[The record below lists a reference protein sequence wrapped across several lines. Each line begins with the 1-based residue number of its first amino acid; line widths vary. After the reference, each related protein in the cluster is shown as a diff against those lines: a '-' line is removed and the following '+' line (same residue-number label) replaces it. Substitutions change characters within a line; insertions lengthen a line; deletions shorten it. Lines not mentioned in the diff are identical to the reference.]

1 MLNRIIKF
9 SLNNKL
15 LLLLA
20 VVLVTI
26 GGTYSAK
33 NIEVDV
39 FPDLTMPTVVIL
51 TDASNM
57 APEEVER
64 LVTFPIETAVNGA
77 TNVRRVRS
85 SSSQGFSFVWVEFDW
100 GMDIY
105 RARQII
111 SEKMGLLSGQL
122 PDGIVP
128 VLAPQSSVM
137 GEIMFIGMTAD
148 TTSMMELRTL
158 AEWIIKP
165 AILATGGVSNVT
177 IIGGD
182 YKQYQVLADPV
193 KMDMYNVTMSELES
207 AVSAMSVNVGAGVLR
222 DYGNEYNL
230 RGMGR
235 SNDVDELGSTV
246 VKYDGDVSVRVADV
260 ADVVIAPAV
269 KQGYAAQNGEPSIIL
284 SISKQPGI
292 NTLQVTQNIEKNLE
306 GIAKSLPADVKL
318 DTGIF
323 RQADYIQSSVNNV
336 GSALIEGAVCVILV
350 LFLFLTSLRSTVISL
365 LAIPL
370 SLLGTVIVLYL
381 LGMDI
386 NTMTLGGMCIAIG
399 SLVDDAIIDVENVYK
414 RLRENHA
421 LPIEQRKSSFTVV
434 YEASSEI
441 RASIIHATLI
451 IMVTFM
457 PLFFLS
463 GLEGRMLKPLG
474 IAYLIALVMSLIVA
488 MTVTPLLCKLMLSDD
503 RYLTRNEKKSWVER
517 WLLTRYCSSLS
528 WVLKSSKMVVVS
540 LILLFVV
547 CLFLFTG
554 MGRSF
559 LPEFNEKALTIAAVS
574 RPGVSLEE
582 SNRIGAAIE
591 KELLQ
596 IPEVTST
603 ARRTGRGELDEH
615 SQTSNGAEIDVNF
628 TLAERSKA
636 DFLADVRSRMA
647 TIPGVVT
654 SVGQPLEHRI
664 DHMVSGTQADLAIKI
679 FGPDLSTL
687 FRKGTEI
694 KELLKAFPE
703 VVDVNVEQQVE
714 TPQLQIRADREK
726 LAYYGITM
734 EEFNSFVESSFPGKK
749 LGSVYEQERSFDLII
764 RLNKDYTESIDGVR
778 RALIDSPNGKV
789 ALENVASIVSVG
801 GPGSISRE
809 NVQRKVVVS
818 VNISNGDV
826 AGTVER
832 VERHLEEN
840 LQLAEGYRLEYG
852 GQFES
857 AESASR
863 TLWLTTLVAILVVF
877 VLLYSEFKS
886 TLLSV
891 VVLLN
896 LPLALIGGILATYFT
911 SGVMS
916 IPAIIGLITLFGIA
930 TRNGILLVSRYQ
942 HLRAEGLS
950 LDKAVELGSAD
961 RLTPILMTAF
971 TSALALVPMIM
982 NGSASGNEIQSP
994 MAVVVLGGLLS
1005 STVLN
1010 VYIIPIVY
1018 RWVVCKGWVSR

>member
-1 MLNRIIKF
+1 M
-9 SLNNKL
+9 
-15 LLLLA
+15 LA
-20 VVLVTI
+20 VVLTVI
-26 GGTYSAK
+26 GGIYSAK

-111 SEKMGLLSGQL
+111 SEKMSLLAGQL
-122 PDGIVP
+122 PDGVLP
-128 VLAPQSSVM
+128 MLAPQSSVM
-137 GEIMFIGMTAD
+137 GEILFIGMQAE

-193 KMDMYNVTMSELES
+193 RMEMYGVSMAELE
-207 AVSAMSVNVGAGVLR
+207 AAASAMCVNIGAGVVR
-222 DYGNEYNL
+222 DFGNEYNL

-246 VKYDGDVSVRVADV
+246 VKVVGDVSVRVADV
-260 ADVVIAPAV
+260 ADVIIAPAV
-269 KQGYAAQNGEPSIIL
+269 KQGYAALNAAPAVIL

-292 NTLQVTQNIEKNLE
+292 NTISVTENIERNLKD
-306 GIAKSLPADVKL
+306 IARSLPEDVTL
-318 DTGIF
+318 HTEIF

-336 GSALIEGAVCVILV
+336 GRSLVEGAICVILV
-350 LFLFLTSLRSTVISL
+350 LFLFLANLRSTFISL

-421 LPIEQRKSSFTVV
+421 LPKEERRSSFKVV
-434 YEASSEI
+434 FEASSEI

-488 MTVTPLLCKLMLSDD
+488 MTVTPLLCKLLLSGEK
-503 RYLTRNEKKSWVER
+503 YLTRTEKKTWVER
-517 WLLTRYCSSLS
+517 WLLGAYRSSLE
-528 WVLKSSKMVVVS
+528 WVLAHAKPVVGA
-540 LILLFVV
+540 LMLLFAL
-547 CLFLFTG
+547 CIFLFTQ

-559 LPEFNEKALTIAAVS
+559 LPEFNENALTIAAVS

-582 SNRIGAAIE
+582 SNRLGAAIE
-591 KELLQ
+591 KELLLV
-596 IPEVTST
+596 PEVTST

-628 TLAERSKA
+628 VLGERSKA
-636 DFLADVRSRMA
+636 EFLAEVRGRLSK
-647 TIPGVVT
+647 IPGVVT

-664 DHMVSGTQADLAIKI
+664 DHMVSGTQADLAIKV

-694 KELLKAFPE
+694 KELLAVFPE

-726 LAYYGITM
+726 LALYGITM
-734 EEFNSFVESSFPGKK
+734 EEFNSFIEAAFPGKK
-749 LGSVYEQERSFDLII
+749 VGSVYEEERSFDLII
-764 RLNKDYTESIDGVR
+764 RLNQDYTESMEGVR
-778 RALIDSPNGKV
+778 RALIDTPDGKV
-789 ALENVASIVSVG
+789 ALDDIASIVSVG

-818 VNISNGDV
+818 ANIASGDV
-826 AGTVER
+826 AGTVDR
-832 VERHLEEN
+832 VRGHLAKS
-840 LQLAEGYRLEYG
+840 LQLDEGYRLEYG

-857 AESASR
+857 ADSASR
-863 TLWLTTLVAILVVF
+863 TLWLATLVAILVVF

-886 TLLSV
+886 TTLSA

-911 SGVMS
+911 SAVMS

-942 HLRAEGLS
+942 HLRYEGVS
-950 LDKAVELGSAD
+950 LDEAVLHGSAD

-1005 STVLN
+1005 STFLN
-1010 VYIIPIVY
+1010 VFIIPIAY
-1018 RWVVCKGWVSR
+1018 RWIIRRGWM

>member
-1 MLNRIIKF
+1 M
-9 SLNNKL
+9 
-15 LLLLA
+15 LA
-20 VVLVTI
+20 VVLTVI
-26 GGTYSAK
+26 GGIYSAK

-111 SEKMGLLSGQL
+111 SEKMSLLSGQL

-128 VLAPQSSVM
+128 MLAPQSSVM
-137 GEIMFIGMTAD
+137 GEVMFVGMQAD
-148 TTSMMELRTL
+148 STSMMEQRTL

-193 KMDMYNVTMSELES
+193 RMEMYGVTMEELES
-207 AVSAMSVNVGAGVLR
+207 AASSMCVNVGAGVVR
-222 DYGNEYNL
+222 DFGNEYNL

-246 VKYDGDVSVRVADV
+246 VKVNGDVSVRVADV

-269 KQGYAAQNGEPSIIL
+269 KQGYASMNGTPAIIL
-284 SISKQPGI
+284 SISKQPNV
-292 NTLQVTQNIEKNLE
+292 NTLSVTQNIERNLE
-306 GIAKSLPADVKL
+306 DIAKSLPADVRL
-318 DTGIF
+318 DTKIF

-336 GSALIEGAVCVILV
+336 GSSLIEGAICVILV
-350 LFLFLTSLRSTVISL
+350 LFLFLTSLRSTFISL

-414 RLRENHA
+414 RLRENHR
-421 LPIEQRKSSFTVV
+421 LPKAEQKSAFKVV
-434 YEASSEI
+434 FEASSEI

-451 IMVTFM
+451 IMVTFT

-474 IAYLIALVMSLIVA
+474 FAYLIALVISLLVA
-488 MTVTPLLCKLMLSDD
+488 MTVTPLLCKMMLSGNG
-503 RYLTRNEKKSWVER
+503 YLSRNEKKNWVDK
-517 WLLTRYCSSLS
+517 WLLTAYRSSLD
-528 WVLKSSKMVVVS
+528 WVLARAKVVIAA
-540 LILLFVV
+540 LIMLFVA
-547 CLFLFTG
+547 CLFLFTQ

-559 LPEFNEKALTIAAVS
+559 LPEFNENALTISAVS

-582 SNRIGAAIE
+582 SNKIGAVIE
-591 KELLQ
+591 TELLQ
-596 IPEVTST
+596 VPEVIST

-628 TLAERSKA
+628 VLGERSKA
-636 DFLADVRSRMA
+636 HFLADVRARLA

-679 FGPDLSTL
+679 FGPDLSAL

-694 KELLKAFPE
+694 KELLKAFPQ

-734 EEFNSFVESSFPGKK
+734 AEFNAFVEAAFPGKRV
-749 LGSVYEQERSFDLII
+749 GSVYEEERSFDLII
-764 RLNKDYTESIDGVR
+764 RLNKDYTESMEGVR
-778 RALIDSPNGKV
+778 RALIDTPDGKV
-789 ALENVASIVSVG
+789 ALDDIASIVSVG

-818 VNISNGDV
+818 ANIASGDV
-826 AGTVER
+826 AGTVDR
-832 VERHLEEN
+832 VREYLESE
-840 LQLAEGYRLEYG
+840 LKLAEGYRLEYG

-857 AESASR
+857 ADSASR

-886 TLLSV
+886 TSLSV

-896 LPLALIGGILATYFT
+896 LPLALIGGIIITYFT
-911 SGVMS
+911 SAVMS

-942 HLRAEGLS
+942 HLREAGMGLDEALLS
-950 LDKAVELGSAD
+950 GSAD

-971 TSALALVPMIM
+971 TSALALVPMIL

-1005 STVLN
+1005 STLLN
-1010 VYIIPIVY
+1010 IYIIPIVY
-1018 RWVVCKGWVSR
+1018 RWVVRKNWV

>member
-1 MLNRIIKF
+1 MLNRIIRF
-9 SLNNKL
+9 SLNNRL

-20 VVLVTI
+20 VILVVI
-26 GGTYSAK
+26 GGVYSAK
-33 NIEVDV
+33 KIEVDV

-111 SEKMGLLSGQL
+111 SEKMSLLTGQL

-128 VLAPQSSVM
+128 MLAPQSSVM
-137 GEIMFIGMTAD
+137 GEIMFIGMKAD
-148 TTSMMELRTL
+148 STSMMELRTL
-158 AEWIIKP
+158 AEWIVKP

-193 KMDMYNVTMSELES
+193 RMKMFGVTMAELEAAAS
-207 AVSAMSVNVGAGVLR
+207 SMSVNVGAGVVR
-222 DYGNEYNL
+222 DFGNEYNL

-235 SNDVDELGSTV
+235 SNDVDVLGSTV
-246 VKYDGDVSVRVADV
+246 VKTGDDVSVRVADV

-269 KQGYAAQNGEPSIIL
+269 KQGYAALNGEPSVIL
-284 SISKQPGI
+284 SISKQPGV
-292 NTLQVTQNIEKNLE
+292 NTLSVTANIERNLE
-306 GIAKSLPADVKL
+306 GIAKSLPADVVI
-318 DTGIF
+318 DTSIF
-323 RQADYIQSSVNNV
+323 RQADYIQASVDNV
-336 GSALIEGAVCVILV
+336 GNSLIEGAVCVILV
-350 LFLFLTSLRSTVISL
+350 LFLFLTSIRSTLISL

-370 SLLGTVIVLYL
+370 SLLGTIIVLYL
-381 LGMDI
+381 IGMDI

-421 LPIEQRKSSFTVV
+421 LPIAERKSSFTVV
-434 YEASSEI
+434 FEASSEI
-441 RASIIHATLI
+441 RSSIIHATLI
-451 IMVTFM
+451 IMVTFL

-474 IAYLIALVMSLIVA
+474 FAYLIALVMSLVVA
-488 MTVTPLLCKLMLSDD
+488 MTVTPLLCKMMLSDEK
-503 RYLTRNEKKSWVER
+503 YLLRNEKKTWVDK
-517 WLLTRYCSSLS
+517 WLLEKYRKSLA
-528 WVLKSSKMVVVS
+528 WVLSHSKPVILS
-540 LILLFVV
+540 ILLLFVA
-547 CLFLFTG
+547 CLLLFTG

-582 SNRIGAAIE
+582 SNILGAAIE
-591 KELLQ
+591 KELLL
-596 IPEVTST
+596 IPEVSST

-628 TLAERSKA
+628 SLKDRSKTEFLAE
-636 DFLADVRSRMA
+636 VRSRLA
-647 TIPGVVT
+647 KIPGVVT

-687 FRKGTEI
+687 FRKGTDI
-694 KELLKAFPE
+694 KELLRVFPE

-726 LAYYGITM
+726 LALYGITM
-734 EEFNSFVESSFPGKK
+734 QEFNSFVEAAFPGKK
-749 LGSVYEQERSFDLII
+749 VGSVYENERSFDLII
-764 RLNKDYTESIDGVR
+764 RLNRDYTETLEGVKM
-778 RALIDSPNGKV
+778 ALIDTPSGKV
-789 ALENVASIVSVG
+789 SLADIADIVSVG

-818 VNISNGDV
+818 ANIASGDV

-832 VERHLEEN
+832 VASFLEKN
-840 LQLAEGYRLEYG
+840 LQLDEGYRLEYG

-886 TLLSV
+886 TSLSV
-891 VVLLN
+891 TVLLN

-911 SGVMS
+911 SAVMS

-942 HLRAEGLS
+942 HLLCEG
-950 LDKAVELGSAD
+950 VELEEAVMNGSAD

-971 TSALALVPMIM
+971 TSALALVPMIL
-982 NGSASGNEIQSP
+982 NGTASGNEIQSP

-1005 STVLN
+1005 STFLN
-1010 VYIIPIVY
+1010 IYVIPVVY
-1018 RWVVCKGWVSR
+1018 RWVIKGRIE

>member
-1 MLNRIIKF
+1 MLNRIIRF
-9 SLNNKL
+9 SLNNRL
-15 LLLLA
+15 FVMLA
-20 VVLVTI
+20 VVLTVI
-26 GGTYSAK
+26 GGIYSAK

-111 SEKMGLLSGQL
+111 SEKMSLLSGQL

-128 VLAPQSSVM
+128 MLAPQSSVM
-137 GEIMFIGMTAD
+137 GEVMFVGMQAD
-148 TTSMMELRTL
+148 STSMMEQRTL

-193 KMDMYNVTMSELES
+193 RMEMYGVTMEELES
-207 AVSAMSVNVGAGVLR
+207 AASSMCVNVGAGVVR
-222 DYGNEYNL
+222 DFGNEYNL

-246 VKYDGDVSVRVADV
+246 VKVNGDVSVRVADV

-269 KQGYAAQNGEPSIIL
+269 KQGYASMNGTPAIIL
-284 SISKQPGI
+284 SISKQPNV
-292 NTLQVTQNIEKNLE
+292 NTLSVTQNIERNLE
-306 GIAKSLPADVKL
+306 DIAKSLPADVRL
-318 DTGIF
+318 DTKIF

-336 GSALIEGAVCVILV
+336 GSSLIEGAICVILV
-350 LFLFLTSLRSTVISL
+350 LFLFLTSLRSTFISL

-414 RLRENHA
+414 RLRENHR
-421 LPIEQRKSSFTVV
+421 LPKAEQKSAFKVV
-434 YEASSEI
+434 FEASSEI

-451 IMVTFM
+451 IMVTFT

-474 IAYLIALVMSLIVA
+474 FAYLIALVISLLVA
-488 MTVTPLLCKLMLSDD
+488 MTVTPLLCKMMLSGNG
-503 RYLTRNEKKSWVER
+503 YLSRNEKKNWVDK
-517 WLLTRYCSSLS
+517 WLLTAYRSSLD
-528 WVLKSSKMVVVS
+528 WVLARAKVVIAA
-540 LILLFVV
+540 LIMLFVA
-547 CLFLFTG
+547 CLFLFTQ

-559 LPEFNEKALTIAAVS
+559 LPEFNENALTISAVS

-582 SNRIGAAIE
+582 SNKIGAVIE
-591 KELLQ
+591 TELLQ
-596 IPEVTST
+596 VPEVIST

-628 TLAERSKA
+628 VLGERSKA
-636 DFLADVRSRMA
+636 DFLADVRARLA

-694 KELLKAFPE
+694 KELLKAFPQ

-714 TPQLQIRADREK
+714 TPQLQIRADRER
-726 LAYYGITM
+726 LAFYGITM
-734 EEFNSFVESSFPGKK
+734 AEFNAFVEAAFPGKRV
-749 LGSVYEQERSFDLII
+749 GSVYEEERSFDLII
-764 RLNKDYTESIDGVR
+764 RLNKDYTESMEGVR
-778 RALIDSPNGKV
+778 RALIDTPDGKV
-789 ALENVASIVSVG
+789 ALDDIASIVSVG

-818 VNISNGDV
+818 ANIASGDV
-826 AGTVER
+826 AGTVDR
-832 VERHLEEN
+832 VREYLENE
-840 LQLAEGYRLEYG
+840 LKLAEGYRLEYG

-857 AESASR
+857 ADSASR

-886 TLLSV
+886 TSLSV

-896 LPLALIGGILATYFT
+896 LPLALIGGIIITYFT
-911 SGVMS
+911 SAVMS

-942 HLRAEGLS
+942 HLREAGMGLDEALLS
-950 LDKAVELGSAD
+950 GSAD

-971 TSALALVPMIM
+971 TSALALVPMIL

-1005 STVLN
+1005 STLLN
-1010 VYIIPIVY
+1010 IYIIPIVY
-1018 RWVVCKGWVSR
+1018 RWVVRKNWV

>member
-1 MLNRIIKF
+1 M
-9 SLNNKL
+9 
-15 LLLLA
+15 LLA
-20 VVLVTI
+20 VVLTVI
-26 GGTYSAK
+26 GGIYSAK

-111 SEKMGLLSGQL
+111 SEKMSLLSGQL
-122 PDGIVP
+122 PDGVVP
-128 VLAPQSSVM
+128 MLAPQSSVM
-137 GEIMFIGMTAD
+137 GEVLFIGMEAD

-193 KMDMYNVTMSELES
+193 RMEMYGVSMGELE
-207 AVSAMSVNVGAGVLR
+207 AAASAMCVNVGAGVVR
-222 DYGNEYNL
+222 DFGNEYNL

-246 VKYDGDVSVRVADV
+246 VKVVDDVSVRVADV

-269 KQGYAAQNGEPSIIL
+269 KQGYAALNGSPAIIL
-284 SISKQPGI
+284 SISKQPGV
-292 NTLQVTQNIEKNLE
+292 NTLDVTGNIERNLE
-306 GIAKSLPADVKL
+306 DIAQSLPSDVRL
-318 DTGIF
+318 HTEIF

-336 GSALIEGAVCVILV
+336 GSSLIEGAICVILV
-350 LFLFLTSLRSTVISL
+350 LFLFLANFRSTLISL

-399 SLVDDAIIDVENVYK
+399 SLVDDAIIDVENVYE

-421 LPIEQRKSSFTVV
+421 LPKEERRSAFTVV
-434 YEASSEI
+434 FEASSEI

-488 MTVTPLLCKLMLSDD
+488 MSVTPLLCKVMLSGEK
-503 RYLTRNEKKSWVER
+503 YLVKVEKKTWVEK
-517 WLLTRYCSSLS
+517 WLLGAYRSSLD
-528 WVLKSSKMVVVS
+528 WVLAHAKPV
-540 LILLFVV
+540 LGALLLLFAV
-547 CLFLFTG
+547 CLFLFTQ

-559 LPEFNEKALTIAAVS
+559 LPEFNENALTIAAVS

-582 SNRIGAAIE
+582 SNRIGATIE
-591 KELLQ
+591 RELLD

-628 TLAERSKA
+628 VLGERSKA
-636 DFLADVRSRMA
+636 EFLADVRERLSK
-647 TIPGVVT
+647 IPGVVT

-694 KELLKAFPE
+694 KELLAAFPE

-734 EEFNSFVESSFPGKK
+734 EEFNSFVEAAFPGKK
-749 LGSVYEQERSFDLII
+749 VGSVYEEERSFDLII
-764 RLNKDYTESIDGVR
+764 RLNKDYTESMEGVK
-778 RALIDSPNGKV
+778 RALIDTPKGKV
-789 ALENVASIVSVG
+789 ALDDVAAVVSVG

-818 VNISNGDV
+818 ANIASGDV
-826 AGTVER
+826 AGTVDR
-832 VERHLEEN
+832 VRTYLADN
-840 LQLAEGYRLEYG
+840 LQLDEGYRLEYG

-857 AESASR
+857 ADSASR
-863 TLWLTTLVAILVVF
+863 TLWLATLVAILVVF

-886 TLLSV
+886 TTLSV

-911 SGVMS
+911 SAVMS

-942 HLRAEGLS
+942 HLLSEGVL
-950 LDKAVELGSAD
+950 LDEAVLHGSAD

-971 TSALALVPMIM
+971 TSALALVPMIL

-1005 STVLN
+1005 STLLN
-1010 VYIIPIVY
+1010 IFIIPVVY
-1018 RWVVCKGWVSR
+1018 RWVVRKGWA

>member
-1 MLNRIIKF
+1 M
-9 SLNNKL
+9 
-15 LLLLA
+15 LA
-20 VVLVTI
+20 VVLTVI
-26 GGTYSAK
+26 GGIYSAK

-111 SEKMGLLSGQL
+111 SEKMSLLSGQL

-128 VLAPQSSVM
+128 MLAPQSSVM
-137 GEIMFIGMTAD
+137 GEVMFVGMQAD
-148 TTSMMELRTL
+148 STSMMEQRTL

-193 KMDMYNVTMSELES
+193 RMEMYGVTMEELES
-207 AVSAMSVNVGAGVLR
+207 AASSMCVNVGAGVVR
-222 DYGNEYNL
+222 DFGNEYNL

-246 VKYDGDVSVRVADV
+246 VKVNGDVSVRVADV

-269 KQGYAAQNGEPSIIL
+269 KQGYASMNGTPAIIL
-284 SISKQPGI
+284 SISKQPNV
-292 NTLQVTQNIEKNLE
+292 NTLSVTQNIERNLE
-306 GIAKSLPADVKL
+306 DIAKSLPADVRL
-318 DTGIF
+318 DTKIF

-336 GSALIEGAVCVILV
+336 GSSLIEGAICVILV
-350 LFLFLTSLRSTVISL
+350 LFLFLTSLRSTFISL

-414 RLRENHA
+414 RLRENHR
-421 LPIEQRKSSFTVV
+421 LPKAEQKSAFKVV
-434 YEASSEI
+434 FEASSEI

-451 IMVTFM
+451 IMVTFT

-474 IAYLIALVMSLIVA
+474 FAYLIALVISLLVA
-488 MTVTPLLCKLMLSDD
+488 MTVTPLLCKMMLSGNG
-503 RYLTRNEKKSWVER
+503 YLSRNEKKNWVDK
-517 WLLTRYCSSLS
+517 WLLTAYRSSLD
-528 WVLKSSKMVVVS
+528 WVLARAKVVIAA
-540 LILLFVV
+540 LIMLFVA
-547 CLFLFTG
+547 CLFLFTQ

-559 LPEFNEKALTIAAVS
+559 LPEFNENALTISAVS

-582 SNRIGAAIE
+582 SNKIGAVIE
-591 KELLQ
+591 TELLQ
-596 IPEVTST
+596 VPEVIST

-628 TLAERSKA
+628 VLGERSKA
-636 DFLADVRSRMA
+636 DFLADVRARLA

-679 FGPDLSTL
+679 FGPDLSVL

-694 KELLKAFPE
+694 KELLKAFPQ

-714 TPQLQIRADREK
+714 TPQLQIRADRER
-726 LAYYGITM
+726 LAFYGITM
-734 EEFNSFVESSFPGKK
+734 AEFNAFVEAAFPGKRV
-749 LGSVYEQERSFDLII
+749 GSVYEEERSFDLII
-764 RLNKDYTESIDGVR
+764 RLNKDYTESMEGVR
-778 RALIDSPNGKV
+778 RALIDTPDGKV
-789 ALENVASIVSVG
+789 ALDDIASIVSVG

-818 VNISNGDV
+818 ANIASGDV
-826 AGTVER
+826 AGTVDR
-832 VERHLEEN
+832 VREYLEKE
-840 LQLAEGYRLEYG
+840 LKLAEGYRLEYG

-857 AESASR
+857 ADSASR

-886 TLLSV
+886 TSLSV

-896 LPLALIGGILATYFT
+896 LPLALIGGIIITYFT
-911 SGVMS
+911 SAVMS

-942 HLRAEGLS
+942 HLREAGMGLDEALLS
-950 LDKAVELGSAD
+950 GSAD

-971 TSALALVPMIM
+971 TSALALVPLIL

-1005 STVLN
+1005 STLLN
-1010 VYIIPIVY
+1010 IYIIPIVY
-1018 RWVVCKGWVSR
+1018 RWVVRKNWV

>member
-1 MLNRIIKF
+1 MLNRIIRF
-9 SLNNKL
+9 SLNNRL
-15 LLLLA
+15 FVMLA
-20 VVLVTI
+20 VVLTVI
-26 GGTYSAK
+26 GGIYSAK

-111 SEKMGLLSGQL
+111 SEKMSLLSGQL

-128 VLAPQSSVM
+128 MLAPQSSVM
-137 GEIMFIGMTAD
+137 GEVMFVGMQAD
-148 TTSMMELRTL
+148 STSMMEQRTL

-193 KMDMYNVTMSELES
+193 RMEMYGVTMEELES
-207 AVSAMSVNVGAGVLR
+207 AASSMCVNVGAGVVR
-222 DYGNEYNL
+222 DFGNEYNL

-246 VKYDGDVSVRVADV
+246 VKVNGDVSVRVADV

-269 KQGYAAQNGEPSIIL
+269 KQGYASMNGTPAIIL
-284 SISKQPGI
+284 SISKQPNV
-292 NTLQVTQNIEKNLE
+292 NTLSVTQNIERNLE
-306 GIAKSLPADVKL
+306 DIAKSLPADVRL
-318 DTGIF
+318 DTKIF

-336 GSALIEGAVCVILV
+336 GSSLIEGAICVILV
-350 LFLFLTSLRSTVISL
+350 LFLFLTSLRSTFISL

-414 RLRENHA
+414 RLRENHR
-421 LPIEQRKSSFTVV
+421 LPKGEQKSAFKVV
-434 YEASSEI
+434 FEASSEI

-451 IMVTFM
+451 IMVTFT

-474 IAYLIALVMSLIVA
+474 FAYLIALVISLLVA
-488 MTVTPLLCKLMLSDD
+488 MTVTPLLCKMMLSGNG
-503 RYLTRNEKKSWVER
+503 YLSRNEKKNWVDK
-517 WLLTRYCSSLS
+517 WLLTAYRSSLD
-528 WVLKSSKMVVVS
+528 WVLARAKVVIAA
-540 LILLFVV
+540 LIMLFVA
-547 CLFLFTG
+547 CLFLFTQ

-559 LPEFNEKALTIAAVS
+559 LPEFNENALTISAVS

-582 SNRIGAAIE
+582 SNKIGAVIE
-591 KELLQ
+591 TELLQ
-596 IPEVTST
+596 VPEVIST

-628 TLAERSKA
+628 VLGERSKA
-636 DFLADVRSRMA
+636 DFLADVRARLA

-679 FGPDLSTL
+679 FGPDLSAL

-694 KELLKAFPE
+694 KELLKAFPQ

-714 TPQLQIRADREK
+714 TPQLQIRADRER
-726 LAYYGITM
+726 LAFYGITM
-734 EEFNSFVESSFPGKK
+734 AEFNAFVEAAFPGKRV
-749 LGSVYEQERSFDLII
+749 GSVYEEERSFDLII
-764 RLNKDYTESIDGVR
+764 RLNKDYTESMEGVR
-778 RALIDSPNGKV
+778 RALIDTPDGKV
-789 ALENVASIVSVG
+789 ALDDIASIVSVG

-818 VNISNGDV
+818 ANIASGDV
-826 AGTVER
+826 AGTVDR
-832 VERHLEEN
+832 VREYLEKE
-840 LQLAEGYRLEYG
+840 LKLAEGYRLEYG

-857 AESASR
+857 ADSASR

-886 TLLSV
+886 TSLSV

-896 LPLALIGGILATYFT
+896 LPLALIGGIIITYFT
-911 SGVMS
+911 SAVMS

-942 HLRAEGLS
+942 HLREAGMGLDEALLS
-950 LDKAVELGSAD
+950 GSAD

-971 TSALALVPMIM
+971 TSALALVPMIL

-1005 STVLN
+1005 STLLN
-1010 VYIIPIVY
+1010 IYIIPIVY
-1018 RWVVCKGWVSR
+1018 RWVVRKNWV

>member
-1 MLNRIIKF
+1 MLNRIIRF
-9 SLNNKL
+9 SLNNRL
-15 LLLLA
+15 FVMLA
-20 VVLVTI
+20 VVLTVI
-26 GGTYSAK
+26 GGIYSAK

-111 SEKMGLLSGQL
+111 SEKMSLLSGQL

-128 VLAPQSSVM
+128 MLAPQSSVM
-137 GEIMFIGMTAD
+137 GEVMFVGMQAD
-148 TTSMMELRTL
+148 STSMMEQRTL

-193 KMDMYNVTMSELES
+193 RMEMYGVTMEELES
-207 AVSAMSVNVGAGVLR
+207 AASSMCVNVGAGVVR
-222 DYGNEYNL
+222 DFGNEYNL

-246 VKYDGDVSVRVADV
+246 VKVNGDVSVRVADV

-269 KQGYAAQNGEPSIIL
+269 KQGYASMNGTPAIIL
-284 SISKQPGI
+284 SISKQPNV
-292 NTLQVTQNIEKNLE
+292 NTLSVTQNIERNLE
-306 GIAKSLPADVKL
+306 DIAKSLPADVRL
-318 DTGIF
+318 DTKIF

-336 GSALIEGAVCVILV
+336 GSSLIEGAICVILV
-350 LFLFLTSLRSTVISL
+350 LFLFLTSLRSTFISL

-414 RLRENHA
+414 RLRENHR
-421 LPIEQRKSSFTVV
+421 LPKTEQKSAFKVV
-434 YEASSEI
+434 FEASSEI

-451 IMVTFM
+451 IMVTFT

-474 IAYLIALVMSLIVA
+474 FAYLIALVISLLVA
-488 MTVTPLLCKLMLSDD
+488 MTVTPLLCKMMLSGNG
-503 RYLTRNEKKSWVER
+503 YLSRNEKKNWVDK
-517 WLLTRYCSSLS
+517 WLLTAYRSSLD
-528 WVLKSSKMVVVS
+528 WVLARAKAVIAALV
-540 LILLFVV
+540 LLFVA
-547 CLFLFTG
+547 CLFLFTQ

-559 LPEFNEKALTIAAVS
+559 LPEFNENALTISAVS

-582 SNRIGAAIE
+582 SNKIGAVIE
-591 KELLQ
+591 TELLQ
-596 IPEVTST
+596 VPEVIST

-628 TLAERSKA
+628 VLGERSKA
-636 DFLADVRSRMA
+636 HFLADVRARLA

-679 FGPDLSTL
+679 FGPDLSAL

-694 KELLKAFPE
+694 KELLKAFPQ

-734 EEFNSFVESSFPGKK
+734 AEFNAFVEAAFPGKRV
-749 LGSVYEQERSFDLII
+749 GSVYEEERSFDLII
-764 RLNKDYTESIDGVR
+764 RLNKDYTESMEGVR
-778 RALIDSPNGKV
+778 RALIDTPDGKV
-789 ALENVASIVSVG
+789 ALDDIASIVSVG

-818 VNISNGDV
+818 ANIASGDV
-826 AGTVER
+826 AGTVDR
-832 VERHLEEN
+832 VREYLESE
-840 LQLAEGYRLEYG
+840 LRLAEGYRLEYG

-857 AESASR
+857 ADSASR

-886 TLLSV
+886 TSLSV

-896 LPLALIGGILATYFT
+896 LPLALIGGIIITYFT
-911 SGVMS
+911 SAVMS

-942 HLRAEGLS
+942 HLREAGMGLDEALLS
-950 LDKAVELGSAD
+950 GSAD

-971 TSALALVPMIM
+971 TSALALVPMIL

-1005 STVLN
+1005 STLLN
-1010 VYIIPIVY
+1010 IYIIPIVY
-1018 RWVVCKGWVSR
+1018 RWVVRKNWV

>member
-1 MLNRIIKF
+1 MLNRIIRY

-15 LLLLA
+15 MILLA
-20 VVLVTI
+20 VVLLVI

-33 NIEVDV
+33 RIEVDV

-51 TDASNM
+51 TDAHNM

-105 RARQII
+105 RARQVI
-111 SEKMGLLSGQL
+111 SEKMSLLSGQL
-122 PDGIVP
+122 PSGIVP
-128 VLAPQSSVM
+128 MLAPQSSVM
-137 GEIMFIGMTAD
+137 GEIMFIGMQAD
-148 TTSMMELRTL
+148 STSMMELRTL
-158 AEWIIKP
+158 AEWVVKP

-193 KMDMYNVTMSELES
+193 KMDMYGVSMAELES
-207 AVSAMSVNVGAGVLR
+207 AASAMSVNIGAGIVR
-222 DYGNEYNL
+222 DFGNEYNL

-235 SNDVDELGSTV
+235 SNSVEELGSTV
-246 VKYDGDVSVRVADV
+246 VKMNGDAAVRVADV
-260 ADVVIAPAV
+260 ADVVVAPAV
-269 KQGYAAQNGEPSIIL
+269 KQGYAAQNGEASIIL

-292 NTLQVTQNIEKNLE
+292 NTLSVTENIEHNLE
-306 GIAKSLPADVKL
+306 SIVKSLPADVKV
-318 DTGIF
+318 DTRIF
-323 RQADYIQSSVNNV
+323 RQADYIQASVNNV
-336 GSALIEGAVCVILV
+336 GSSLIEGAVCVILV
-350 LFLFLTSLRSTVISL
+350 LFLFLTSLRSTFISL

-370 SLLGTVIVLYL
+370 SLLGTMIVLYM

-421 LPIEQRKSSFTVV
+421 LPVGQRRSAFTVV

-451 IMVTFM
+451 IIVTFA

-474 IAYLIALVMSLIVA
+474 IAYIIALLMSLFVA
-488 MTVTPLLCKLMLSDD
+488 MTVTPLLCRLMLSGEG
-503 RYLTRNEKKSWVER
+503 YLTKVEKKTWVDR
-517 WLLTRYCSSLS
+517 WLLTKYRSSLES
-528 WVLKSSKMVVVS
+528 VLGHQRTVVGG
-540 LILLFVV
+540 LLALLAV
-547 CLFLFTG
+547 CIALFAG

-582 SNRIGAAIE
+582 SNRLGAAIE

-596 IPEVTST
+596 IPEVEST

-628 TLAERSKA
+628 TLGERSKEE
-636 DFLADVRSRMA
+636 FLAEVRSRLA

-664 DHMVSGTQADLAIKI
+664 DHMVSGTQADLAIKV

-687 FRKGTEI
+687 FRTGTEI
-694 KELLKAFPE
+694 KELLKAFPN

-714 TPQLQIRADREK
+714 TPQLQIRADRER
-726 LAYYGITM
+726 LAFYGIGM
-734 EEFNSFVESSFPGKK
+734 DGFNSFVEAAFPGKRV
-749 LGSVYEQERSFDLII
+749 GSVYEEERSFDLII
-764 RLNKDYTESIDGVR
+764 RLNKDYTESVDGVR
-778 RALIDSPNGKV
+778 RALIDTPKGKV
-789 ALENVASIVSVG
+789 ALEDVADIVSVG

-818 VNISNGDV
+818 ANITGGDI

-832 VERHLEEN
+832 VADYLEDE
-840 LQLAEGYRLEYG
+840 LALEEGYRLEFG

-857 AESASR
+857 AASAAR
-863 TLWLTTLVAILVVF
+863 TLWLTTAVAVLVVF

-886 TLLSV
+886 AALSA

-911 SGVMS
+911 SAVMS

-942 HLRAEGLS
+942 HLRAEGAS
-950 LDKAVELGSAD
+950 LDSAVTAGSAD

-971 TSALALVPMIM
+971 TSALALVPMIL

-1005 STVLN
+1005 STFLN
-1010 VYIIPIVY
+1010 VYVIPIVY
-1018 RWVVCKGWVSR
+1018 RWVVRRGWA

>member
-15 LLLLA
+15 LVLLA
-20 VVLVTI
+20 VVLVTV
-26 GGTYSAK
+26 GGIYSTK
-33 NIEVDV
+33 KIEVDV
-39 FPDLTMPTVVIL
+39 FPDLTMPTVVVL
-51 TDASNM
+51 TDAHNM

-105 RARQII
+105 KARQII

-128 VLAPQSSVM
+128 MLAPQSSVM
-137 GEIMFIGMTAD
+137 GEIMFVGMQAD
-148 TTSMMELRTL
+148 STSMMELRTL

-165 AILATGGVSNVT
+165 AVLATGGVSNVT

-193 KMDMYNVTMSELES
+193 KMDKYSVTMDELEA
-207 AVSAMSVNVGAGVLR
+207 AVSSMNVNIGAGVVR
-222 DYGNEYNL
+222 DYGNEFNL
-230 RGMGR
+230 RGMAR
-235 SNDVDELGSTV
+235 TDNLEEMGSTL
-246 VKYDGDVSVRVADV
+246 VKMNGDAAVRIADV

-269 KQGYAAQNGEPSIIL
+269 KQGYAAQNGEPAVIL
-284 SISKQPGI
+284 SISKQPGV
-292 NTLQVTQNIEKNLE
+292 NTLDVTQNIERNLE
-306 GIAKSLPADVKL
+306 SIKRSLPADVRV
-318 DTGIF
+318 DTKIF

-336 GSALIEGAVCVILV
+336 GRSLIEGAICVILI

-381 LGMDI
+381 IGMDI

-421 LPIEQRKSSFTVV
+421 MPKEKRRSAVQIVF
-434 YEASSEI
+434 EASSEI

-451 IMVTFM
+451 IMVTFA

-463 GLEGRMLKPLG
+463 GLEGRMLMPLG
-474 IAYLIALVMSLIVA
+474 LSYLIALAMSLIVA
-488 MTVTPLLCKLMLSDD
+488 MTVTPLLCKVMLSGDK
-503 RYLTRNEKKSWVER
+503 YLTRNEKKSWVDR
-517 WLLTRYCSSLS
+517 WLLSGYSRVLD
-528 WVLKSSKMVVVS
+528 WVLNHARYVVGAV
-540 LILLFVV
+540 LLLFVG
-547 CLFLFTG
+547 CLFLFTQ

-559 LPEFNEKALTIAAVS
+559 LPEFNESALTISAVS
-574 RPGVSLEE
+574 RPGISLEE
-582 SNRIGAAIE
+582 SNKLGASIE

-628 TLAERSKA
+628 KLGNRSKA
-636 DFLADVRSRMA
+636 EFVEEVRERLAK
-647 TIPGVVT
+647 IPGVVT

-694 KELLKAFPE
+694 KELLAGAFPE

-714 TPQLQIRADREK
+714 IPQIQIRANREK
-726 LAYYGITM
+726 LAYFGVTM
-734 EEFNSFVESSFPGKK
+734 SEFNSFIEAAFPGKK
-749 LGSVYEQERSFDLII
+749 VGAVYEEERSFDIII
-764 RLNKDYTESIDGVR
+764 RLNTDYTESVDGIKQS
-778 RALIDSPNGKV
+778 LIDTPKGKV
-789 ALENVASIVSVG
+789 PLADVADIVSVG

-818 VNISNGDV
+818 ANIASGDV
-826 AGTVER
+826 AGTVDR
-832 VERHLEEN
+832 VAEYLEDELHLD
-840 LQLAEGYRLEYG
+840 EGYRLEYG

-863 TLWLTTLVAILVVF
+863 TLWITTIMAILVVF
-877 VLLYSEFKS
+877 VLLYTEFKS
-886 TLLSV
+886 LLLSA

-896 LPLALIGGILATYFT
+896 LPLALIGGIIATYFT
-911 SGVMS
+911 SAVMS

-942 HLRAEGLS
+942 HLRAQGLA
-950 LDKAVELGSAD
+950 LDDVIRIGSAD

-971 TSALALVPMIM
+971 TSALALVPMII
-982 NGSASGNEIQSP
+982 NGAASGNEIQNP
-994 MAVVVLGGLLS
+994 MAIVVLGGLLS
-1005 STVLN
+1005 STLLN
-1010 VYIIPIVY
+1010 IFVVPAVY
-1018 RWVVCKGWVSR
+1018 RWVVRKGWV

>member
-1 MLNRIIKF
+1 MLNKIIKF
-9 SLNNKL
+9 SLDNKL
-15 LLLLA
+15 LILLA

-26 GGTYSAK
+26 GGIYSAR

-39 FPDLTMPTVVIL
+39 FPDLTMPTVVVL
-51 TDASNM
+51 TDAADM
-57 APEEVER
+57 APEEIER

-77 TNVRRVRS
+77 SNVRRVRS

-105 RARQII
+105 KARQII
-111 SEKMGLLSGQL
+111 SEKLVSITGEL

-137 GEIMFIGMTAD
+137 GEILFIGMQSD

-158 AEWIIKP
+158 AEWVVKP
-165 AILATGGVSNVT
+165 VILATGGVSQVT

-182 YKQYQVLADPV
+182 YKQYQVLADVV
-193 KMDMYNVTMSELES
+193 KMELYGVTMAELES
-207 AVSAMSVNVGAGVLR
+207 AVSAMSVNVGAGVVR

-230 RGMGR
+230 RGMAR
-235 SNDVDELGSTV
+235 TNNLEEFKSTL
-246 VKYDGDVSVRVADV
+246 VKMNGDAPVRVGDV
-260 ADVVIAPAV
+260 ADVIVAGAV
-269 KQGYAAQNGEPSIIL
+269 RQGYASLSGKPSVIL
-284 SISKQPGI
+284 SISKQPNI
-292 NTLQVTQNIEKNLE
+292 NTLNVTENIERNL
-306 GIAKSLPADVKL
+306 AAMKKSLPADVTL
-318 DTGIF
+318 DTEIF

-336 GSALIEGAVCVILV
+336 GQALIEGAVCVVLV
-350 LFLFLTSLRSTVISL
+350 LFLFLTSFRTTVISI

-370 SLLGTVIVLYL
+370 SLLGTMIVLYL
-381 LGMDI
+381 LDMDI

-414 RLRENHA
+414 RLRQNHA
-421 LPIEQRKSSFTVV
+421 LPKEERRSTYTVV
-434 YEASSEI
+434 FEASSEI

-474 IAYLIALVMSLIVA
+474 VAYLIALVISLIVA
-488 MTVTPLLCKLMLSDD
+488 MTVTPLLCSLMLSGES
-503 RYLTRNEKKSWVER
+503 YLVKKERKNWVDS
-517 WLLTRYCSSLS
+517 WLLTKYSKSLNWAIRNS
-528 WVLKSSKMVVVS
+528 KPLISVL
-540 LILLFVV
+540 LLLFVV
-547 CLFLFTG
+547 CLVLFAN

-582 SNRIGAAIE
+582 SHRIGAIIE
-591 KELLQ
+591 KELLA

-628 TLAERSKA
+628 VLGKRNKEE
-636 DFLADVRSRMA
+636 FLKDVRARLA
-647 TIPGVVT
+647 AVPGVVT

-664 DHMVSGTQADLAIKI
+664 DHMVSGTQADLAIKV
-679 FGPDLSTL
+679 FGPDLNKL
-687 FRKGTEI
+687 FTTGNTVKA
-694 KELLKAFPE
+694 LLADFPN

-714 TPQLQIRADREK
+714 TPQLQIRADRER
-726 LAYYGITM
+726 LALYGITM
-734 EEFNSFVESSFPGKK
+734 EQFNSFVAAAFPGKK
-749 LGSVYEQERSFDLII
+749 LGEVYEQERSFDLIL
-764 RLNKDYTESIDGVR
+764 RLNRDYTESIDGVR
-778 RALIDSPNGKV
+778 RALIDTEKGKV
-789 ALENVASIVSVG
+789 PLEEVASIVSAG

-818 VNISNGDV
+818 ANITGGDI

-832 VERHLEEN
+832 IADYMDKELKLE
-840 LQLAEGYRLEYG
+840 EGYRLEYG

-857 AESASR
+857 AASASR
-863 TLWLTTLVAILVVF
+863 TLWLTSLVAIGVVF
-877 VLLYSEFKS
+877 VLLYGEFKS
-886 TLLSV
+886 ALLSF

-896 LPLALIGGILATYFT
+896 LPLALIGGVFATFLS

-942 HLRAEGLS
+942 HLRIDGMELEQ
-950 LDKAVELGSAD
+950 AVRVGSCD

-971 TSALALVPMIM
+971 TSALALVPMIL
-982 NGSASGNEIQSP
+982 GGEKSGNEIQSP
-994 MAVVVLGGLLS
+994 MAVVVLGGLIT
-1005 STVLN
+1005 STLLN
-1010 VYIIPIVY
+1010 IYVIPIVY
-1018 RWVVCKGWVSR
+1018 RWLQKKK

>member
-1 MLNRIIKF
+1 M
-9 SLNNKL
+9 
-15 LLLLA
+15 LA
-20 VVLVTI
+20 VVLTVI
-26 GGTYSAK
+26 GGIYSAK

-111 SEKMGLLSGQL
+111 SEKMSLLSGQL

-128 VLAPQSSVM
+128 MLAPQSSVM
-137 GEIMFIGMTAD
+137 GEVMFVGMQAD
-148 TTSMMELRTL
+148 STSMMEQRTL

-193 KMDMYNVTMSELES
+193 RMEMYGVTMEELES
-207 AVSAMSVNVGAGVLR
+207 AASSMCVNVGAGVVR
-222 DYGNEYNL
+222 DFGNEYNL

-246 VKYDGDVSVRVADV
+246 VKVNGDVSVRVADV

-269 KQGYAAQNGEPSIIL
+269 KQGYASMNGTPAIIL
-284 SISKQPGI
+284 SISKQPNV
-292 NTLQVTQNIEKNLE
+292 NTLSVTQNIERNLE
-306 GIAKSLPADVKL
+306 DIAKSLPADVRL
-318 DTGIF
+318 DTKIF

-336 GSALIEGAVCVILV
+336 GSSLIEGAICVILV
-350 LFLFLTSLRSTVISL
+350 LFLFLTSLRSTFISL

-414 RLRENHA
+414 RLRENHR
-421 LPIEQRKSSFTVV
+421 LPKAEQKSAFKVV
-434 YEASSEI
+434 FEASSEI

-451 IMVTFM
+451 IMVTFT

-474 IAYLIALVMSLIVA
+474 FAYLIALVISLLVA
-488 MTVTPLLCKLMLSDD
+488 MTVTPLLCKMMLSGNG
-503 RYLTRNEKKSWVER
+503 YLSRNEKKNWVDK
-517 WLLTRYCSSLS
+517 WLLTAYRSSLD
-528 WVLKSSKMVVVS
+528 WVLARAKAVIAA
-540 LILLFVV
+540 LIMLFVT
-547 CLFLFTG
+547 CLFLFTQ

-559 LPEFNEKALTIAAVS
+559 LPEFNENALTISAVS

-582 SNRIGAAIE
+582 SNKIGAVIE
-591 KELLQ
+591 TELLQ
-596 IPEVTST
+596 VPEVIST

-628 TLAERSKA
+628 VLGERSKA
-636 DFLADVRSRMA
+636 DFLADVRARLA

-679 FGPDLSTL
+679 FGPDLSAL

-694 KELLKAFPE
+694 KELLKAFPQ

-714 TPQLQIRADREK
+714 TPQLQIRADRER
-726 LAYYGITM
+726 LAFYGITM
-734 EEFNSFVESSFPGKK
+734 AEFNAFVEAAFPGKRV
-749 LGSVYEQERSFDLII
+749 GSVYEEERSFDLII
-764 RLNKDYTESIDGVR
+764 RLNKDYTESMEGVR
-778 RALIDSPNGKV
+778 RALIDTPDGKV
-789 ALENVASIVSVG
+789 ALDDIASIVSVG

-818 VNISNGDV
+818 ANIASGDV
-826 AGTVER
+826 AGTVDR
-832 VERHLEEN
+832 VREYLESE
-840 LQLAEGYRLEYG
+840 LKLAEGYRLEYG

-857 AESASR
+857 ADSASR

-886 TLLSV
+886 TSLSV

-896 LPLALIGGILATYFT
+896 LPLALIGGIIITYFT
-911 SGVMS
+911 SAVMS

-942 HLRAEGLS
+942 HLREAGMGLDEALLS
-950 LDKAVELGSAD
+950 GSAD

-971 TSALALVPMIM
+971 TSALALVPMIL

-1005 STVLN
+1005 STLLN
-1010 VYIIPIVY
+1010 IYIIPIVY
-1018 RWVVCKGWVSR
+1018 RWVVRKNWV

>member
-1 MLNRIIKF
+1 M
-9 SLNNKL
+9 
-15 LLLLA
+15 LA
-20 VVLVTI
+20 VVLTVI
-26 GGTYSAK
+26 GGIYSAK

-111 SEKMGLLSGQL
+111 SEKMSLLSGQL

-128 VLAPQSSVM
+128 MLAPQSSVM
-137 GEIMFIGMTAD
+137 GEVMFVGMQAD
-148 TTSMMELRTL
+148 STSMMEQRTL

-193 KMDMYNVTMSELES
+193 RMEMYGVTMEELES
-207 AVSAMSVNVGAGVLR
+207 AASSMCVNVGAGVVR
-222 DYGNEYNL
+222 DFGNEYNL

-246 VKYDGDVSVRVADV
+246 VKVNGDVSVRVADV

-269 KQGYAAQNGEPSIIL
+269 KQGYASMNGTPAIIL
-284 SISKQPGI
+284 SISKQPNV
-292 NTLQVTQNIEKNLE
+292 NTLSVTQNIERNLE
-306 GIAKSLPADVKL
+306 DIAKSLPADVRL
-318 DTGIF
+318 DTKIF

-336 GSALIEGAVCVILV
+336 GSSLIEGAICVILV
-350 LFLFLTSLRSTVISL
+350 LFLFLTSLRSTFISL

-414 RLRENHA
+414 RLRENHR
-421 LPIEQRKSSFTVV
+421 LPKTEQKSAFKVV
-434 YEASSEI
+434 FEASSEI

-451 IMVTFM
+451 IMVTFT

-474 IAYLIALVMSLIVA
+474 FAYLIALVISLLVA
-488 MTVTPLLCKLMLSDD
+488 MTVTPLLCKMMLSGNG
-503 RYLTRNEKKSWVER
+503 YLSRNEKKNWVDK
-517 WLLTRYCSSLS
+517 WLLTAYRSSLD
-528 WVLKSSKMVVVS
+528 WVLARAKAVIAALV
-540 LILLFVV
+540 LLFVA
-547 CLFLFTG
+547 CLFLFTQ

-559 LPEFNEKALTIAAVS
+559 LPEFNENALTISAVS

-582 SNRIGAAIE
+582 SNKIGAVIE
-591 KELLQ
+591 AELLQ
-596 IPEVTST
+596 VPEVIST

-628 TLAERSKA
+628 VLGERSKA
-636 DFLADVRSRMA
+636 DFLADVRARLA

-679 FGPDLSTL
+679 FGPDLSAL

-694 KELLKAFPE
+694 KELLKAFPQ

-734 EEFNSFVESSFPGKK
+734 AEFNAFVEAAFPGKRV
-749 LGSVYEQERSFDLII
+749 GSVYEEERSFDLII
-764 RLNKDYTESIDGVR
+764 RLNKDYTESMEGVR
-778 RALIDSPNGKV
+778 RALIDTPDGKV
-789 ALENVASIVSVG
+789 ALDDIASIVSVG

-818 VNISNGDV
+818 ANIASGDV
-826 AGTVER
+826 AGTVDR
-832 VERHLEEN
+832 VREYLESE
-840 LQLAEGYRLEYG
+840 LKLAEGYRLEYG

-857 AESASR
+857 ADSASR

-886 TLLSV
+886 TSLSV

-896 LPLALIGGILATYFT
+896 LPLALIGGIIITYFT
-911 SGVMS
+911 SAVMS

-942 HLRAEGLS
+942 HLREAGMGLDEALLS
-950 LDKAVELGSAD
+950 GSAD

-971 TSALALVPMIM
+971 TSALALVPMIL

-1005 STVLN
+1005 STLLN
-1010 VYIIPIVY
+1010 IYIIPIVY
-1018 RWVVCKGWVSR
+1018 RWVVRKNWV

>member
-15 LLLLA
+15 PLLLA
-20 VVLVTI
+20 VVLTVI
-26 GGTYSAK
+26 GGIYSVR

-51 TDASNM
+51 TDAADM
-57 APEEVER
+57 APEEIER

-105 RARQII
+105 KARQII
-111 SEKMGLLSGQL
+111 SEKMSLLAGQL

-137 GEIMFIGMTAD
+137 GEIMFIGMRARS
-148 TTSMMELRTL
+148 TSMMELRTL
-158 AEWIIKP
+158 AEWVVKP
-165 AILATGGVSNVT
+165 AILATGGVSQVT

-182 YKQYQVLADPV
+182 YKQYQVLACPV
-193 KMDMYNVTMSELES
+193 KMDMYGVTMPELEA
-207 AVSAMSVNVGAGVLR
+207 AVAAMSVNTGAGVVR
-222 DYGNEYNL
+222 DFGNEYNL
-230 RGMGR
+230 RSMGR
-235 SNDVDELGSTV
+235 TNDVNELGNTL
-246 VKYDGDVSVRVADV
+246 VKMNGDAPVRVADV
-260 ADVVIAPAV
+260 ADVVVAPAV
-269 KQGYAAQNGEPSIIL
+269 RQGYAAQNGEPSIIL

-292 NTLQVTQNIEKNLE
+292 NTLNVTQNIERNLE
-306 GIAKSLPADVKL
+306 SIAKSLPADVSL
-318 DTGIF
+318 DTSIF
-323 RQADYIQSSVNNV
+323 RQADYIQASVNNV
-336 GSALIEGAVCVILV
+336 GQSLIEGAICVILV
-350 LFLFLTSLRSTVISL
+350 LFLFLTSMRTTVISI

-381 LGMDI
+381 AGLDI

-414 RLRENHA
+414 RLRQNRL
-421 LPIEQRKSSFTVV
+421 LPQNERRSAFIVV

-451 IMVTFM
+451 IIVTFM

-474 IAYLIALVMSLIVA
+474 IAYIVALLMSLLVA
-488 MTVTPLLCKLMLSDD
+488 MTVTPLLCKLMLSGDG
-503 RYLTRNEKKSWVER
+503 YLRKAEKKNWVDK
-517 WLLTRYCSSLS
+517 WLLTSYSHSLG
-528 WVLKSSKMVVVS
+528 KAIANSKKIIVS
-540 LILLFVV
+540 LALLFVL
-547 CLFLFTG
+547 CLLLFAG

-582 SNRIGAAIE
+582 SNRIGALIE

-628 TLAERSKA
+628 ELGERSKA
-636 DFLADVRSRMA
+636 DFLHDVRSRLA
-647 TIPGVVT
+647 AIPGVVT

-687 FRKGTEI
+687 FRTGTEI
-694 KELLKAFPE
+694 KSLLAAFPQ
-703 VVDVNVEQQVE
+703 VVDINVEQQVE
-714 TPQLQIRADREK
+714 TPQLQVRARRDR
-726 LAYYGITM
+726 LAYYGVTM
-734 EEFNSFVESSFPGKK
+734 EQFNGFVQAAFPGKK
-749 LGSVYEQERSFDLII
+749 LGTVYEGERSFDLII
-764 RLNKDYTESIDGVR
+764 RLNKDYTESIDGVKN
-778 RALIDSPNGKV
+778 ALIDTPQGKV
-789 ALENVASIVSVG
+789 ALTEVADVVSVG

-818 VNISNGDV
+818 ANITGGDV

-832 VERHLEEN
+832 IEKYLEKE
-840 LQLAEGYRLEYG
+840 LPLAEGYRLEYG

-857 AESASR
+857 AASASR
-863 TLWLTTLVAILVVF
+863 TLWLTTAVAVLVVF
-877 VLLYSEFKS
+877 VLLYGEFKS
-886 TLLSV
+886 TTLSLT
-891 VVLLN
+891 VLIN
-896 LPLALIGGILATYFT
+896 LPLALIGGIIATYIS

-942 HLRAEGLS
+942 HLRAAGMGL
-950 LDKAVELGSAD
+950 DEAVLSGSAD

-971 TSALALVPMIM
+971 TSALALIPMILA
-982 NGSASGNEIQSP
+982 GDKSGNEIQSP

-1005 STVLN
+1005 STFLN
-1010 VYIIPIVY
+1010 VYVIPIVY
-1018 RWVVCKGWVSR
+1018 RWVVRKGWA

>member
-1 MLNRIIKF
+1 M
-9 SLNNKL
+9 
-15 LLLLA
+15 LA
-20 VVLVTI
+20 VVLTVI
-26 GGTYSAK
+26 GGIYSAK

-111 SEKMGLLSGQL
+111 SEKMSLLSGQL

-128 VLAPQSSVM
+128 MLAPQSSVM
-137 GEIMFIGMTAD
+137 GEVMFVGMQAD
-148 TTSMMELRTL
+148 STSMMEQRTL

-193 KMDMYNVTMSELES
+193 RMEMYGVTMEELES
-207 AVSAMSVNVGAGVLR
+207 AASSMCVNVGAGVVR
-222 DYGNEYNL
+222 DFGNEYNL

-246 VKYDGDVSVRVADV
+246 VKVNGDVSVRVADV

-269 KQGYAAQNGEPSIIL
+269 KQGYASMNGTPAIIL
-284 SISKQPGI
+284 SISKQPNV
-292 NTLQVTQNIEKNLE
+292 NTLSVTQNIERNLE
-306 GIAKSLPADVKL
+306 DIAKSLPADVRL
-318 DTGIF
+318 DTKIF

-336 GSALIEGAVCVILV
+336 GSSLIEGAICVILV
-350 LFLFLTSLRSTVISL
+350 LFLFLTSLRSTFISL

-414 RLRENHA
+414 RLRENHR
-421 LPIEQRKSSFTVV
+421 LPKGEQKSAFKVV
-434 YEASSEI
+434 FEASSEI

-451 IMVTFM
+451 IMVTFT

-474 IAYLIALVMSLIVA
+474 FAYLIALVISLLVA
-488 MTVTPLLCKLMLSDD
+488 MTVTPLLCKMMLSGNG
-503 RYLTRNEKKSWVER
+503 YLSRNEKKNWVDK
-517 WLLTRYCSSLS
+517 WLLTAYRSSLD
-528 WVLKSSKMVVVS
+528 WVLARAKVVIAA
-540 LILLFVV
+540 LIMLFVA
-547 CLFLFTG
+547 CLFLFTQ

-559 LPEFNEKALTIAAVS
+559 LPEFNENALTISAVS

-582 SNRIGAAIE
+582 SNKIGAVIE
-591 KELLQ
+591 TELLQ
-596 IPEVTST
+596 VPEVIST

-628 TLAERSKA
+628 VLGERSKA
-636 DFLADVRSRMA
+636 DFLADVRARLA

-679 FGPDLSTL
+679 FGPDLSAL

-694 KELLKAFPE
+694 KELLKAFPQ

-714 TPQLQIRADREK
+714 TPQLQIRADRER
-726 LAYYGITM
+726 LAFYGITM
-734 EEFNSFVESSFPGKK
+734 AEFNAFVEAAFPGKRV
-749 LGSVYEQERSFDLII
+749 GSVYEEERSFDLII
-764 RLNKDYTESIDGVR
+764 RLNKDYTESMEGVR
-778 RALIDSPNGKV
+778 RALIDTPDGKV
-789 ALENVASIVSVG
+789 ALDDIASIVSVG

-818 VNISNGDV
+818 ANIASGDV
-826 AGTVER
+826 AGTVDR
-832 VERHLEEN
+832 VREYLEKE
-840 LQLAEGYRLEYG
+840 LKLAEGYRLEYG

-857 AESASR
+857 ADSASR

-886 TLLSV
+886 TSLSV

-896 LPLALIGGILATYFT
+896 LPLALIGGIIITYFT
-911 SGVMS
+911 SAVMS

-942 HLRAEGLS
+942 HLREAGMGLDEALLS
-950 LDKAVELGSAD
+950 GSAD

-971 TSALALVPMIM
+971 TSALALVPMIL

-1005 STVLN
+1005 STLLN
-1010 VYIIPIVY
+1010 IYIIPIVY
-1018 RWVVCKGWVSR
+1018 RWVVRKNWV

>member
-1 MLNRIIKF
+1 MLNRIIRY

-15 LLLLA
+15 MILLA
-20 VVLVTI
+20 VVLLVI

-33 NIEVDV
+33 RIEVDV
-39 FPDLTMPTVVIL
+39 FPDLTIPTVVIL
-51 TDASNM
+51 TDAHNM

-105 RARQII
+105 RARQVI
-111 SEKMGLLSGQL
+111 SEKMSLLSGQL
-122 PDGIVP
+122 PSGIVP
-128 VLAPQSSVM
+128 MLAPQSSVM
-137 GEIMFIGMTAD
+137 GEIMFIGMQAD
-148 TTSMMELRTL
+148 STSMMELRTL
-158 AEWIIKP
+158 AEWVVKP

-193 KMDMYNVTMSELES
+193 KMDMYGVSMAELES
-207 AVSAMSVNVGAGVLR
+207 AASAMSVNIGAGIVR
-222 DYGNEYNL
+222 DFGNEYNL

-235 SNDVDELGSTV
+235 SNSVEELGSTV
-246 VKYDGDVSVRVADV
+246 VKMNGDAAVRVADV
-260 ADVVIAPAV
+260 ADVVVAPAV
-269 KQGYAAQNGEPSIIL
+269 KQGYAAQNGEASIIL

-292 NTLQVTQNIEKNLE
+292 NTLSVTENIEHNLE
-306 GIAKSLPADVKL
+306 SIVKSLPADVKV
-318 DTGIF
+318 DTRIF
-323 RQADYIQSSVNNV
+323 RQADYIQASVNNV
-336 GSALIEGAVCVILV
+336 GSSLIEGAVCVILV
-350 LFLFLTSLRSTVISL
+350 LFLFLTSLRSTFISL

-370 SLLGTVIVLYL
+370 SLLGTMIVLYM

-421 LPIEQRKSSFTVV
+421 LPVGQRRSAFTVV

-451 IMVTFM
+451 IIVTFA

-474 IAYLIALVMSLIVA
+474 IAYIIALLMSLFVA
-488 MTVTPLLCKLMLSDD
+488 MTVTPLLCRLMLSGEG
-503 RYLTRNEKKSWVER
+503 YLTKVEKKTWVDR
-517 WLLTRYCSSLS
+517 WLLTKYRSSLES
-528 WVLKSSKMVVVS
+528 VLGHQRTVVGG
-540 LILLFVV
+540 LLALLAV
-547 CLFLFTG
+547 CIALFAG

-582 SNRIGAAIE
+582 SNRLGAAIE

-596 IPEVTST
+596 IPEVEST

-628 TLAERSKA
+628 TLGERSKEE
-636 DFLADVRSRMA
+636 FLAEVRSRLA

-664 DHMVSGTQADLAIKI
+664 DHMVSGTQADLAIKV

-687 FRKGTEI
+687 FRTGTEI
-694 KELLKAFPE
+694 KELLKAFPN

-714 TPQLQIRADREK
+714 TPQLQIRADRER
-726 LAYYGITM
+726 LAFYGIGM
-734 EEFNSFVESSFPGKK
+734 DGFNSFVEAAFPGKRV
-749 LGSVYEQERSFDLII
+749 GSVYEEERSFDLII
-764 RLNKDYTESIDGVR
+764 RLNKDYTESVDGVR
-778 RALIDSPNGKV
+778 RALIDTPKGKV
-789 ALENVASIVSVG
+789 ALEDVADIVSVG

-818 VNISNGDV
+818 ANITGGDI

-832 VERHLEEN
+832 VADYLEDE
-840 LQLAEGYRLEYG
+840 LALEEGYRLEFG

-857 AESASR
+857 AASAAR
-863 TLWLTTLVAILVVF
+863 TLWLTTAVAVLVVF

-886 TLLSV
+886 AALSA

-911 SGVMS
+911 SAVMS

-942 HLRAEGLS
+942 HLRAEGAS
-950 LDKAVELGSAD
+950 LDSAVTAGSAD

-971 TSALALVPMIM
+971 TSALALVPMIL

-1005 STVLN
+1005 STFLN
-1010 VYIIPIVY
+1010 VYVIPIVY
-1018 RWVVCKGWVSR
+1018 RWVVRRGWA